1 MICEL
6 HRAQLLIITTIHSNL
21 CTWSTRSKFLVCF
34 KCTRCHEAVKVIT
47 VRARCNKI
55 ICVYI
60 IYAYILYIHI
70 YIYIY
75 IVESGDI
82 YDNQNWAKVSF
93 WLEIGSLASVW
104 FEPIT
109 STLPYQSFRVKEKKQ
124 NVLTI

>member
-1 MICEL
+1 MCIYYIC
-6 HRAQLLIITTIHSNL
+6 I
-21 CTWSTRSKFLVCF
+21 
-34 KCTRCHEAVKVIT
+34 
-47 VRARCNKI
+47 
-55 ICVYI
+55 YI
-60 IYAYILYIHI
+60 IHTYLYI
-70 YIYIY
+70 YV
-75 IVESGDI
+75 VESGDI